1 MEDAILYSRLQF
13 AFTITFHYLFPQL
26 TMGLSLLIVVFKF
39 LNLRNRSKDPALAE
53 NYALAAKFW
62 ARIFGINFAMGV
74 ATGIPMEFQFGT
86 NWAKFSAAA
95 GGVIGNT
102 LALEGVFAFFLE
114 STFLG
119 LFLYGERLL
128 HPIAHFFAAFMV
140 FFGSWCSGLFIVATN
155 AWMQHPV
162 AYEISPEGSYQLA
175 SLWDLLTNPWLPA
188 QYFHTMLGSV
198 VTSCFVVASVGAFYL
213 LARYQ
218 ELYGRLFLKI
228 ATPIGLVA
236 SILLAY
242 PTGDRQAKDVAHLQP
257 VTFAAMEGLFEDK
270 HGANLVLIG
279 QPDMEN
285 LEIDN
290 PIEIPNMLSFL
301 LYENA
306 EAHVKGLK
314 SFPRELWPTNVPLLY
329 YSYHIMAG
337 LGTLFIL
344 ILCVA
349 CFKLWRGTLATSN
362 WVLWTLFL
370 AAPFPY
376 IANTAGWM
384 TAELGRQPWLIYG
397 LMRTS
402 EGAST
407 VVSSGN
413 VLFSLLG
420 FIGLYLVL
428 GLLFLVLLL
437 DNIKKGPAAL
447 AQTKVV

>member
-13 AFTITFHYLFPQL
+13 AFTVSFHYLFPQL
-26 TMGLSLLIVVFKF
+26 TMGLSLLIVIFKF
-39 LNLRNRSKDPALAE
+39 LALRYRSED
-53 NYALAAKFW
+53 YALAAKFW
-62 ARIFGINFAMGV
+62 AKIFAINFAIGV

-95 GGVIGNT
+95 GGIIGNT
-102 LALEGVFAFFLE
+102 LALEGIFAFFIE

-128 HPIAHFFAAFMV
+128 SPIGHFLAAFMV
-140 FFGSWCSGLFIVATN
+140 FFGSWFSGLFIVATN

-162 AYEISPEGSYQLA
+162 AYDLSPQGAYQLA
-175 SLWDLLTNPWLPA
+175 SLWELLSNPWFLP
-188 QYFHTMLGSV
+188 QYWHTMLGSV
-198 VTSCFVVASVGAFYL
+198 LTACFVVSSIGAFYL
-213 LARYQ
+213 LSRYQ
-218 ELYGRLFLKI
+218 EAYGKLFLKV
-228 ATPIGLVA
+228 ALPIGLVA
-236 SILLAY
+236 SILMAF
-242 PTGDRQAKDVAHLQP
+242 PTGDKQAKNVAHMQP

-270 HGANLVLIG
+270 HGANLVLVG
-279 QPDMEN
+279 QPNMEN

-290 PIEIPNMLSFL
+290 PIEVPKMLSFL

-306 EAHVKGLK
+306 DADVKGLK
-314 SFPRELWPTNVPLLY
+314 SFPRDLWPTNVPLLY

-344 ILCVA
+344 ILLIGCY
-349 CFKLWRGTLATSN
+349 KLWRGTLATSN
-362 WVLWTLFL
+362 ATLWVLFL

-384 TAELGRQPWLIYG
+384 TAELGRQPWIIYG
-397 LMRTS
+397 LMRTN
-402 EGAST
+402 EGASA

-420 FIGLYLVL
+420 FMGLYFVL
-428 GLLFLVLLL
+428 GMLFLTLVFST
-437 DNIKKGPAAL
+437 IKKGPAPL
-447 AQTKVV
+447 AQANH